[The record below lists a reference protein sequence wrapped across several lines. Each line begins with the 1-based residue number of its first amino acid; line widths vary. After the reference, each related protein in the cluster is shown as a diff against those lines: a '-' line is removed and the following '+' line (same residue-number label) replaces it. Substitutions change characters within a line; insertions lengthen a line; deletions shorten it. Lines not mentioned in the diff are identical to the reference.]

1 MEKRIL
7 LQELSEMLAAREK
20 LTKKK
25 AETFAKAFFEIIET
39 GLDKDKFVKIKGFGT
54 FKMVSVSERESVN
67 VSTGERFQISGH
79 TKISF
84 TPDAELRDLI
94 NKPFAHFQ
102 TVILNE
108 GTDTADFDKI
118 DALHQEEEAVAEE
131 AEVVEQTEKTEN
143 EQTVPITKAENIVA
157 TPLQPTK
164 EEKVEAEQEELNET
178 QTFPEAST
186 EDTESAEAP
195 VEEPTTLPT
204 PSFEEIAQQEETLS
218 EETTEVNTAE
228 ALAPTP
234 EEVSTTQEEASEEA
248 LAGNEEAIPE
258 PSTADNDME
267 EAKSSITA
275 QPSETNWW
283 KVAALTLLVA
293 LLMVISYFT
302 GYFRVFGSCSTP
314 FPTTEVATDSL
325 AADSLN
331 ANSNDSITLAQPEDT
346 INQPDHLPSVDR
358 AQPTAPVSPRVASPA
373 PISKKPVQA
382 APMPHPEATPAP
394 TPEASPA
401 PVQEVAT
408 PKETYSQVPGGKYR
422 IVGTKRSHTLQTGE
436 TLRTLA
442 LNEYGSK
449 GYAPYI
455 IRHNHLSNPDRVQ
468 AGAVIR
474 LPELELAQ

>member
-102 TVILNE
+102 TIILNE

-118 DALHQEEEAVAEE
+118 DALHQEEEAIAEE
-131 AEVVEQTEKTEN
+131 TEALEQTELADD
-143 EQTVPITKAENIVA
+143 EQTVLITKAENIAAAPVQA
-157 TPLQPTK
+157 VK
-164 EEKVEAEQEELNET
+164 EEAEAAHEEQNET
-178 QTFPEAST
+178 QNIPEAPA
-186 EDTESAEAP
+186 EATESIDEPAEAAAP
-195 VEEPTTLPT
+195 VDT
-204 PSFEEIAQQEETLS
+204 PHSEEIAQQEDLQS
-218 EETTEVNTAE
+218 EEVAQENTAE
-228 ALAPTP
+228 TDAPTP
-234 EEVSTTQEEASEEA
+234 EEAPAMQEEA
-248 LAGNEEAIPE
+248 NEEAISDA
-258 PSTADNDME
+258 STEDNDME
-267 EAKSSITA
+267 KASNPITA

-283 KVAALTLLVA
+283 KVATLTLLVA

-302 GYFRVFGSCSTP
+302 GYFRLFGSCSHP
-314 FPTTEVATDSL
+314 FPTAEVAADSL

-331 ANSNDSITLAQPEDT
+331 ANSSDSTSLTQPEDT

-373 PISKKPVQA
+373 PIVKKPVPTA
-382 APMPHPEATPAP
+382 VAPDPTPAPAP
-394 TPEASPA
+394 TPEVAPTPA
-401 PVQEVAT
+401 PET
-408 PKETYSQVPGGKYR
+408 PTTTETYSQVPGGKYR
-422 IVGTKRSHTLQTGE
+422 IVGTKRSHTLQSGE

>member
-7 LQELSEMLAAREK
+7 LQELSELLAAREK

-102 TVILNE
+102 TVILNK

-118 DALHQEEEAVAEE
+118 DAMQEKEEENSDDTLSLDNTENSVEDQPASITTEEEVVALPAQAIEEE
-131 AEVVEQTEKTEN
+131 AEVETKEQ
-143 EQTVPITKAENIVA
+143 IA
-157 TPLQPTK
+157 TPLTTEEPEETTPTLN
-164 EEKVEAEQEELNET
+164 EPAEELVAAT
-178 QTFPEAST
+178 T
-186 EDTESAEAP
+186 E
-195 VEEPTTLPT
+195 
-204 PSFEEIAQQEETLS
+204 IQEETS
-218 EETTEVNTAE
+218 PQEETQPEVVVKETAPE
-228 ALAPTP
+228 AEVSAP
-234 EEVSTTQEEASEEA
+234 EETPKEQEAENDKPISTSEEA
-248 LAGNEEAIPE
+248 TSETDTEDNNMEDANSPITS
-258 PSTADNDME
+258 PS
-267 EAKSSITA
+267 
-275 QPSETNWW
+275 SETNWW

-302 GYFRVFGSCSTP
+302 GYFRVFGSCSNP
-314 FPTTEVATDSL
+314 YPTTETTTDTLATDSL
-325 AADSLN
+325 KAVNGNSAVLVQPGDSINRPDSLP
-331 ANSNDSITLAQPEDT
+331 T
-346 INQPDHLPSVDR
+346 VDR
-358 AQPTAPVSPRVASPA
+358 AQPTAPASPRVASPA
-373 PISKKPVQA
+373 PIVKKPVPA
-382 APMPHPEATPAP
+382 AATPAP
-394 TPEASPA
+394 TPAPA
-401 PVQEVAT
+401 PTPIVAPT
-408 PKETYSQVPGGKYR
+408 PEPETPAATETYSQVPGGKYR

-436 TLRTLA
+436 TLRSLA

-455 IRHNHLSNPDRVQ
+455 IRHNHLKNPDRVP
-468 AGAVIR
+468 AGAVIL
-474 LPELELAQ
+474 LPELVLAQ

>member
-118 DALHQEEEAVAEE
+118 DAQHQEEEAIAEE
-131 AEVVEQTEKTEN
+131 TEALEQTEMADD
-143 EQTVPITKAENIVA
+143 EQTVLITSAENIVA
-157 TPLQPTK
+157 TPVQVVK
-164 EEKVEAEQEELNET
+164 EEAEAVHEEQSEALNIPGAPAEAT
-178 QTFPEAST
+178 ESTDEPTEAST
-186 EDTESAEAP
+186 PVAP
-195 VEEPTTLPT
+195 LL
-204 PSFEEIAQQEETLS
+204 SEEIAQQEELQS
-218 EETTEVNTAE
+218 EEIPQEDTAE
-228 ALAPTP
+228 ASASTP
-234 EEVSTTQEEASEEA
+234 EEAPAVQEEEH
-248 LAGNEEAIPE
+248 EEAIPE
-258 PSTADNDME
+258 ASTEDNDME
-267 EAKSSITA
+267 KANSPITA

-302 GYFRVFGSCSTP
+302 GYFRVFGSCSHP
-314 FPTTEVATDSL
+314 FPATEVATDSL
-325 AADSLN
+325 AADSLK

-382 APMPHPEATPAP
+382 APTPHPEATPAP
-394 TPEASPA
+394 TPEASPV

-474 LPELELAQ
+474 LPELVLAQ

>member
-7 LQELSEMLAAREK
+7 LQELSELLAAREK

-118 DALHQEEEAVAEE
+118 DALHQQEETPADDGTALDCPEVPTDKEPATDTTAEE
-131 AEVVEQTEKTEN
+131 TLAAPIPTADQPAEVETEEQVE
-143 EQTVPITKAENIVA
+143 
-157 TPLQPTK
+157 TPLAT
-164 EEKVEAEQEELNET
+164 
-178 QTFPEAST
+178 EAST
-186 EDTESAEAP
+186 EPAPTTDATAEAP
-195 VEEPTTLPT
+195 
-204 PSFEEIAQQEETLS
+204 QQEKPQPEAIVQES
-218 EETTEVNTAE
+218 TAE
-228 ALAPTP
+228 TIVPTP
-234 EEVSTTQEEASEEA
+234 EDTPAEQEAENEEPVYTPEEAT
-248 LAGNEEAIPE
+248 PE
-258 PSTADNDME
+258 TDTEDNDME
-267 EAKSSITA
+267 DANSPIIS
-275 QPSETNWW
+275 PSSETNWW

-302 GYFRVFGSCSTP
+302 GYFRLFGSCSTP
-314 FPTTEVATDSL
+314 ELTTEMSTDSL
-325 AADSLN
+325 AADSLKAGN
-331 ANSNDSITLAQPEDT
+331 DNSAVLVQPGDSI
-346 INQPDHLPSVDR
+346 NRPDSLPTVDR
-358 AQPTAPVSPRVASPA
+358 AQPTAPASPRVASPA
-373 PISKKPVQA
+373 PIVKKPVPA
-382 APMPHPEATPAP
+382 AATPAP
-394 TPEASPA
+394 TPT
-401 PVQEVAT
+401 PVPTPEVAPT
-408 PKETYSQVPGGKYR
+408 PEPETPAATETYSQVPGGKYR

-455 IRHNHLSNPDRVQ
+455 IRHNHLKNPDRVP
-468 AGAVIR
+468 AGAVIL
-474 LPELELAQ
+474 LPELVLAQ